1 MICGILF
8 DMAEIQERIVN
19 NIVFFGF
26 SNTDRG
32 EELYDSV
39 YDAAKFLAEKGFTI
53 VNGGGPGVMYAAT
66 EGANDGG
73 GHTITVTFDPKDA
86 PGFEGRYVANIPDE
100 EVKTK
105 NYIERMFKLMEHGDF
120 YVVFNGG
127 TGTLSEFATSWVLAR
142 LYKGHHKEFVLY
154 GGFWRPVVEAIENNM
169 LIREEE
175 KDLFKVIETKEE
187 ILDAIKDFEERMGQL
202 DHTHCK
208 VCKERAFM
216 T

>member
-1 MICGILF
+1 MVQ
-8 DMAEIQERIVN
+8 IQPRIVKK
-19 NIVFFGF
+19 IAFFGF
-26 SNTDRG
+26 SETNPG

-39 YDAAKFLAEKGFTI
+39 YEAAKYLAGHGYAI
-53 VNGGGPGVMYAAT
+53 VNGGGPGVMEAAT
-66 EGANDGG
+66 KGAQAGG
-73 GHTITVTFDPKDA
+73 GQTLTVTFDPVDA

-100 EVKTK
+100 EVKTT

-127 TGTLSEFATSWVLAR
+127 TGTLSEWATAWVLAK

-154 GGFWRPVVEAIENNM
+154 GGFWRPVVKMVEENL

-175 KDLFKVIETKEE
+175 KDLFSVVENKEE
-187 ILDAIKDFEERMGQL
+187 ILEAIVRFEKKMERL
-202 DHTHCK
+202 DHEHCK